1 MSLGKRKNHEYETIA
16 ATKKNGAKDY
26 SSVAPTKGNGKRK
39 DERESAA
46 ENTFKPKVSAT
57 ETIETLAEVNY
68 PSVSPIITA
77 RPAADEDVSYSD
89 QKKNEKERK
98 KTLKSERLLG
108 ADDWIVR
115 NGHSITFVGIFLFTF
130 FVFFRPYELI
140 PGMDFL
146 KSGAFLIAAATIL
159 IYIPTQLSAE
169 GSLTILST
177 EVKCVLALTALA
189 LVTMPIARDPALA
202 WETFNDPFVKA
213 VLIFIMMVNVVR
225 TRRRLMIL
233 LWLSFTISVYI
244 SFTAISLYL
253 RGEFKTEGYRVSIE
267 MLGLFNNPNDLAMHL
282 ITMMPI
288 IITLG
293 LATKNILLRFFY
305 FALGVLFLAASLVT
319 FSRGGFLGLIVMS
332 AILIWKL
339 GRAQRLKYTI
349 AGAVGG
355 GLLVLLAPGNYGLRI
370 LSIFFPALD
379 PVGSADA
386 RREGLITSIIVT
398 IRNPWGIGIG
408 NSVIFGHRNLQT
420 HNAYTQVSSELGVLG
435 LAAYLIFIV
444 SAFRKLGA
452 IEHTQMRAN
461 ERDWFYYL
469 AIGLQGSLAA
479 FMVTSFFGSVAYI
492 WYVYYL
498 VAYAVAFQ
506 RIYHTE
512 KGLTKE
518 IQAESLREK
527 FSVWQTA

>member
-1 MSLGKRKNHEYETIA
+1 MSLRNRKNYEYESLA
-16 ATKKNGAKDY
+16 PTKKPGGQDY
-26 SSVAPTKGNGKRK
+26 SSVASPKENGKRK

-46 ENTFKPKVSAT
+46 GNIVKPKISAT
-57 ETIETLAEVNY
+57 ETIETPVEENSS
-68 PSVSPIITA
+68 PVSPNVAA
-77 RPAADEDVSYSD
+77 RLTADEDISYSD

-108 ADDWIVR
+108 SDDWIVR
-115 NGHSITFVGIFLFTF
+115 NGHSITFIGIFLFTF

-159 IYIPTQLSAE
+159 IYVPTQLSAE

-189 LVTMPIARDPALA
+189 LVTMPIARDPSLA

-244 SFTAISLYL
+244 SFTAITLYL

-288 IITLG
+288 IIALG
-293 LATKNILLRFFY
+293 LATRNILLRFFY
-305 FALGVLFLAASLVT
+305 FALCVLFLAASLVT

-339 GRAQRLKYTI
+339 GRAQRLKYTL

-498 VAYAVAFQ
+498 VAYAVAFR
-506 RIYHTE
+506 RIYHIE

-527 FSVWQTA
+527 FSIWQTA